1 MLLKLRS
8 SVILVKHFYLHHIPF
23 WAFTFAT
30 VGSLLV
36 YIIAVSY
43 DHVQP
48 VVPFLSQLAIYPP
61 EKYVFWFFS
70 TIYAILVIFS
80 QWIWC
85 AVVRRKMK
93 RSLQSRILFVLVD
106 LTALLMTISG
116 MFILGLTYID
126 TLTNNVLHYNLTIAN
141 FVCHVSTFTISVV
154 ITAFVF
160 EDKLSFCAIRLIAL
174 LVMLFSSI
182 DFDHYCY
189 VGLQVLDANDFHY
202 IKEYESGYEE
212 FKWCAISEWIMTF
225 DAYAIHILQG
235 LEIGEISKSLI
246 HSMSKSTLNKNK
258 R

>member
-1 MLLKLRS
+1 MKVSLKLKISLRNRK
-8 SVILVKHFYLHHIPF
+8 IRGYL
-23 WAFTFAT
+23 T
-30 VGSLLV
+30 
-36 YIIAVSY
+36 
-43 DHVQP
+43 
-48 VVPFLSQLAIYPP
+48 SQLAIYPP
-61 EKYVFWFFS
+61 EKHVFWFFS

-126 TLTNNVLHYNLTIAN
+126 
-141 FVCHVSTFTISVV
+141 
-154 ITAFVF
+154 
-160 EDKLSFCAIRLIAL
+160 
-174 LVMLFSSI
+174 
-182 DFDHYCY
+182 
-189 VGLQVLDANDFHY
+189 
-202 IKEYESGYEE
+202 GYEE

-258 R
+258 RV